1 MGCKDTPHRRVV
13 SGSFG
18 VAAVLALGALS
29 AACTYRGQIDQPLTQ
44 KATWFSYLNGDDV
57 RARCQPGS
65 GFEYRLIY
73 NGRYDEQIRSY
84 EMVDDGAG
92 GARLTSRV
100 QEGSGI
106 DVTRLSV
113 LNPLKPNAWTKAES
127 ALTPDER
134 IRFENALEA
143 SGAGRATSDGLRLF
157 SGEFYWIANICH
169 DGVFVFNAWRYP
181 SDRYE
186 ALAFPELLLAMDKT
200 GVAFNP
206 PRYIPAAER
215 IQANDSHPDRREY
228 NTTFNVEVGENGLK
242 GAAGK
247 I

>member
-1 MGCKDTPHRRVV
+1 MRRKNAPLRRVI

-18 VAAVLALGALS
+18 VTTVLLLGVLS
-29 AACTYRGQIDQPLTQ
+29 ACTYRGDIDQPLTQ

-84 EMVDDGAG
+84 ELVNDGAG
-92 GARLTSRV
+92 GAQLTARV

-106 DVTRLSV
+106 NLNNLDAVNPFKNSAWNKSNRRL
-113 LNPLKPNAWTKAES
+113 TQQE
-127 ALTPDER
+127 LTEL
-134 IRFENALEA
+134 ENAFEA
-143 SGAGRATSDGLRLF
+143 SGAGKATSEGLRLF
-157 SGEFYWIANICH
+157 SGEFYWLSNICY

-181 SDRYE
+181 SPRFE
-186 ALAFPELLLAMDKT
+186 ELSFPKVLFALDET
-200 GVAFNP
+200 GVPVNP
-206 PRYIPAAER
+206 PREIAAAER
-215 IQANDSHPDRREY
+215 IQANDSHPDRRDY
-228 NTTFNVEVGENGLK
+228 NPTFNVEVGDNGLK

>member
-1 MGCKDTPHRRVV
+1 MDRNTTLHRGVV
-13 SGSFG
+13 SSSFG
-18 VAAVLALGALS
+18 IAAVLLLGALS
-29 AACTYRGQIDQPLTQ
+29 ACTYRGQIDRPFTQ
-44 KATWFSYLNGDDV
+44 KATWFSYLNGDDI

-92 GARLTSRV
+92 GARLTARV
-100 QEGSGI
+100 QEGIGI
-106 DVTRLSV
+106 DVTKLSV
-113 LNPLKPNAWTKAES
+113 TNPLKKNAWTKAERV
-127 ALTPDER
+127 LTTDER
-134 IRFENALEA
+134 IQFEKALEA
-143 SGAGRATSDGLRLF
+143 SGAGRATSEGLRLF
-157 SGEFYWIANICH
+157 SGEFYWLANICH

-181 SDRYE
+181 SDRYGE
-186 ALAFPELLLAMDKT
+186 LKFPELLLAMDET

-206 PRYIPAAER
+206 PRFIPAAER